1 MYGHI
6 FTHPLL
12 LGRSFVSHEPPPLR
26 LTENTDST
34 LQLTYG
40 SLRESHMEGK
50 FVDGPASYRDRSGQI
65 HELRHNQKVH
75 LDASATSYHLPFL
88 LPPQN
93 TAKNL
98 MTTDFSLGDR
108 IMAGA
113 NTSNN
118 KSPTTSTLSSLMQ
131 NISPPHP
138 LPVATMMDNVAFQ
151 QQNQRYY
158 DRSDENETS
167 VLSTSLT
174 ALEVLQA
181 ARHRPEI
188 LDHDHHGPRS
198 MPTLPRPQREQ
209 GLPPP
214 PVAIPTFLSQDDD
227 EDNHDVFELDME

>member
-1 MYGHI
+1 M
-6 FTHPLL
+6 
-12 LGRSFVSHEPPPLR
+12 R

-93 TAKNL
+93 PSNTLGA
-98 MTTDFSLGDR
+98 TDFSLGDR
-108 IMAGA
+108 ILAGTT
-113 NTSNN
+113 TSNN

-131 NISPPHP
+131 NIPATHP
-138 LPVATMMDNVAFQ
+138 LPAATMMDNAAFQ
-151 QQNQRYY
+151 QQNQQRYY
-158 DRSDENETS
+158 DRCDENETS

-188 LDHDHHGPRS
+188 LDHDQLGGPRS
-198 MPTLPRPQREQ
+198 MPTFPRPQREQ

-214 PVAIPTFLSQDDD
+214 PVAIPTFLTQDDD